1 VVHTFRERYPTG
13 GILTDLLRVEQG
25 LFVVRAEIRVDDRTI
40 LATGL
45 AAAADLEEAEERA
58 IERAFEHLATQNRG
72 RNGWNPELSER
83 AERSLART
91 VESVESGRPRRSMNG
106 SFKGAEAGSLARS
119 EALNEALSE
128 EFDTLDLG
136 EAKDLSPQRLNSLNK
151 NFVEP
156 SVSMD
161 LSELIAQTNVE
172 MKRIGWMAKQ
182 GQDYL
187 QRTFGKRSRQQL
199 DDDELAEFLEFL
211 KSQPTQMA
219 NRRPQAPF

>member
-1 VVHTFRERYPTG
+1 MVHTFRERYPTG

-58 IERAFEHLATQNRG
+58 IERAFEHLATQTRT
-72 RNGWNPELSER
+72 RNSWSPEPSSER
-83 AERSLART
+83 SSEL
-91 VESVESGRPRRSMNG
+91 ERPRRSLNSSFRGTEVSPSLSLSDDLDSLDLNG
-106 SFKGAEAGSLARS
+106 SMDPS
-119 EALNEALSE
+119 
-128 EFDTLDLG
+128 
-136 EAKDLSPQRLNSLNK
+136 SPRLNK
-151 NFVEP
+151 NFTEP
-156 SVSMD
+156 SVSLD

-199 DDDELAEFLEFL
+199 DEEELAEFLEFL
-211 KSQPTQMA
+211 KIQPTQMA

>member
-58 IERAFEHLATQNRG
+58 IERAFEHLATQTRT
-72 RNGWNPELSER
+72 RNSWSPEPLSSER
-83 AERSLART
+83 KI
-91 VESVESGRPRRSMNG
+91 ESERPRRSLNS
-106 SFKGAEAGSLARS
+106 SFRETEVGPSLS
-119 EALNEALSE
+119 LSE
-128 EFDTLDLG
+128 ELDSFDLNGSMDP
-136 EAKDLSPQRLNSLNK
+136 SPPRLNK
-151 NFVEP
+151 NFTEP
-156 SVSMD
+156 SVSLD

-199 DDDELAEFLEFL
+199 DEEELAEFLEFL

>member
-1 VVHTFRERYPTG
+1 MVHTFRERYPTG

-72 RNGWNPELSER
+72 RNGWNPEPSER
-83 AERSLART
+83 PTERAIDR
-91 VESVESGRPRRSMNG
+91 SVDSGRPRRSMNG
-106 SFKGAEAGSLARS
+106 SFKGTEAGPPLSLS
-119 EALNEALSE
+119 EALSE

-136 EAKDLSPQRLNSLNK
+136 GVKDPSPQRLNSLNK
-151 NFVEP
+151 NFIEP
-156 SVSMD
+156 SVSVD

-199 DDDELAEFLEFL
+199 DDEELAEFLEFL
-211 KSQPTQMA
+211 KNQPTQMA

>member
-1 VVHTFRERYPTG
+1 MVHTFRERYPTG

-58 IERAFEHLATQNRG
+58 IERAFDHLATQTRA
-72 RNGWNPELSER
+72 RSWSPDSSER
-83 AERSLART
+83 NSEL
-91 VESVESGRPRRSMNG
+91 ERPRRSLNSPFRGDASPSLSLNEELDSLDLNG
-106 SFKGAEAGSLARS
+106 SMDPTPR
-119 EALNEALSE
+119 
-128 EFDTLDLG
+128 
-136 EAKDLSPQRLNSLNK
+136 LNK
-151 NFVEP
+151 NFTESSA
-156 SVSMD
+156 SVD

-199 DDDELAEFLEFL
+199 DEEELAEFLEFL

-219 NRRPQAPF
+219 NRRPPAPF

>member
-1 VVHTFRERYPTG
+1 MVHTFRERYPTG

-25 LFVVRAEIRVDDRTI
+25 LFVVRAEVRVDDRTI

-45 AAAADLEEAEERA
+45 AAAADLEKAEERA
-58 IERAFEHLATQNRG
+58 IERALEHLGMQTRPRTN
-72 RNGWNPELSER
+72 WSPESSLTSER
-83 AERSLART
+83 KIESEPIRRSL
-91 VESVESGRPRRSMNG
+91 NG
-106 SFKGAEAGSLARS
+106 SFKGSDIS
-119 EALNEALSE
+119 SSFSLSE
-128 EFDTLDLG
+128 ELDNL
-136 EAKDLSPQRLNSLNK
+136 EPDSSAPIAPSSSSPSRLNKSFPKDLPEQ
-151 NFVEP
+151 E
-156 SVSMD
+156 VSMD

-211 KSQPTQMA
+211 KNQPTQMA

>member
-1 VVHTFRERYPTG
+1 MVHTFRERYPTG

-25 LFVVRAEIRVDDRTI
+25 LFVVRAEVRVDDRTI

-45 AAAADLEEAEERA
+45 AAAADLEKAEERA
-58 IERAFEHLATQNRG
+58 IERALEHLGMQTRP
-72 RNGWNPELSER
+72 RTSWSPEQPLTSER
-83 AERSLART
+83 KI
-91 VESVESGRPRRSMNG
+91 ESEPLRRFLNG
-106 SFKGAEAGSLARS
+106 SFKGSVGSSLS
-119 EALNEALSE
+119 LSE
-128 EFDTLDLG
+128 ELDNL
-136 EAKDLSPQRLNSLNK
+136 EPDSSASISPNSSSPSRLNKSFPKELP
-151 NFVEP
+151 EQE
-156 SVSMD
+156 VSMD

-211 KSQPTQMA
+211 KNQPTQMA

>member
-1 VVHTFRERYPTG
+1 MVHTFRERYPTG

-72 RNGWNPELSER
+72 RNGWNPEPSER
-83 AERSLART
+83 SIERVTDR
-91 VESVESGRPRRSMNG
+91 SVESGRSRRSMNG
-106 SFKGAEAGSLARS
+106 SFQGTEAGSSLSLS
-119 EALNEALSE
+119 ENLSE

-136 EAKDLSPQRLNSLNK
+136 GAKDHSPQRLNSLNK
-151 NFVEP
+151 SFVEP
-156 SVSMD
+156 SVSID

-199 DDDELAEFLEFL
+199 DDEELAEFLEFL
-211 KSQPTQMA
+211 KNQPTQMA

>member
-58 IERAFEHLATQNRG
+58 IERAFEHLATQTRT
-72 RNGWNPELSER
+72 RNSWGPEPLSSER
-83 AERSLART
+83 KS
-91 VESVESGRPRRSMNG
+91 ESERPRRSLNSSFRGTEVG
-106 SFKGAEAGSLARS
+106 SSLS
-119 EALNEALSE
+119 LGEELDNFDLNETI
-128 EFDTLDLG
+128 DP
-136 EAKDLSPQRLNSLNK
+136 SPSRLNK
-151 NFVEP
+151 NFTE
-156 SVSMD
+156 SSGSLD

-199 DDDELAEFLEFL
+199 DEEELAEFLEFL

>member
-45 AAAADLEEAEERA
+45 ASAADLEEAEERA

-72 RNGWNPELSER
+72 RNGWNPEPSER
-83 AERSLART
+83 ADRAVER
-91 VESVESGRPRRSMNG
+91 SVESGRPRRSMNG
-106 SFKGAEAGSLARS
+106 SLNSSFKGTEAGSLSLS
-119 EALNEALSE
+119 ESLSE

-136 EAKDLSPQRLNSLNK
+136 GVKDSSPQRLNSLNQ

-199 DDDELAEFLEFL
+199 DDEELAEFLEFL
-211 KSQPTQMA
+211 KNQPTQMA

>member
-1 VVHTFRERYPTG
+1 MVHTFRERYPTG

-25 LFVVRAEIRVDDRTI
+25 LFVVRAEVRVDDRTI

-45 AAAADLEEAEERA
+45 AAAADLEKAEERA
-58 IERAFEHLATQNRG
+58 IERAFEHLGMQTRS
-72 RNGWNPELSER
+72 RTGWSPEPSLASER
-83 AERSLART
+83 KIESGPLRRSL
-91 VESVESGRPRRSMNG
+91 NG
-106 SFKGAEAGSLARS
+106 SFKGSEIGSSLS
-119 EALNEALSE
+119 LSE
-128 EFDTLDLG
+128 ELDNL
-136 EAKDLSPQRLNSLNK
+136 EPDSSASISPGSSSPSRLNK
-151 NFVEP
+151 NFSKDLPEQEI
-156 SVSMD
+156 SMD

-199 DDDELAEFLEFL
+199 DEEELAEFLEFL
-211 KSQPTQMA
+211 KNQPTQMA

>member
-1 VVHTFRERYPTG
+1 MVHTFRERYPTG

-58 IERAFEHLATQNRG
+58 IERAFEHLATQTRT
-72 RNGWNPELSER
+72 RTSWSPEPLSSER
-83 AERSLART
+83 II
-91 VESVESGRPRRSMNG
+91 ESERPRRFLNG
-106 SFKGAEAGSLARS
+106 SLRGADVGASHS
-119 EALNEALSE
+119 LSE
-128 EFDTLDLG
+128 ELDNLDLSG
-136 EAKDLSPQRLNSLNK
+136 TVAPSTPQLNK
-151 NFVEP
+151 NFTES
-156 SVSMD
+156 SVPID
-161 LSELIAQTNVE
+161 LAELIAQTNVE

-199 DDDELAEFLEFL
+199 DEEELAEFLEFL

>member
-1 VVHTFRERYPTG
+1 VVHSFRERYPTG
-13 GILTDLLRVEQG
+13 GILTDLLKVEQG

-58 IERAFEHLATQNRG
+58 IERAFEHLATQART
-72 RNGWNPELSER
+72 RTSWSPEPLSSER
-83 AERSLART
+83 MI
-91 VESVESGRPRRSMNG
+91 ESERPRRSLNG
-106 SFKGAEAGSLARS
+106 SLRGTEVGPSLS
-119 EALNEALSE
+119 LSE
-128 EFDTLDLG
+128 ELDNLDLNGTLDP
-136 EAKDLSPQRLNSLNK
+136 SPPRLNK
-151 NFVEP
+151 NYTEAFTEP
-156 SVSMD
+156 SVSID

-199 DDDELAEFLEFL
+199 DEEELAEFLEFL

>member
-45 AAAADLEEAEERA
+45 AAAVDLEEAEERA

-72 RNGWNPELSER
+72 RNSWSPEPSER
-83 AERSLART
+83 SI
-91 VESVESGRPRRSMNG
+91 ESDRPRRSMNG
-106 SFKGAEAGSLARS
+106 SFKGTEAGPSLSLSA
-119 EALNEALSE
+119 ALSE
-128 EFDTLDLG
+128 EFDTIDLDG
-136 EAKDLSPQRLNSLNK
+136 AKNPSPSRLNK

-199 DDDELAEFLEFL
+199 DDEELAAFLEFL

>member
-1 VVHTFRERYPTG
+1 MVHTFRERYPTG

-58 IERAFEHLATQNRG
+58 IERAFEHLATQTRTKTS
-72 RNGWNPELSER
+72 WNPEPLSSER
-83 AERSLART
+83 MI
-91 VESVESGRPRRSMNG
+91 ESERPRRSLNG
-106 SFKGAEAGSLARS
+106 SFRGTDVGSS
-119 EALNEALSE
+119 LSLSDE
-128 EFDTLDLG
+128 LDNLDLNG
-136 EAKDLSPQRLNSLNK
+136 TIEPSPPQLNK
-151 NFVEP
+151 NFTES
-156 SVSMD
+156 SVSID

-199 DDDELAEFLEFL
+199 DEEELAEFLEFL

>member
-1 VVHTFRERYPTG
+1 LHGISPLSGGGTIGASNLGPTVVHTFRERYPTG

-58 IERAFEHLATQNRG
+58 IERAFDHLATQTRA
-72 RNGWNPELSER
+72 RSWSPDSSER
-83 AERSLART
+83 NN
-91 VESVESGRPRRSMNG
+91 ESERPRRSLNSSFRGDASPSLSLNEELDSLDLNG
-106 SFKGAEAGSLARS
+106 SM
-119 EALNEALSE
+119 
-128 EFDTLDLG
+128 DP
-136 EAKDLSPQRLNSLNK
+136 SPPRLNK
-151 NFVEP
+151 NFTESSA
-156 SVSMD
+156 SVD

-199 DDDELAEFLEFL
+199 DEEELAEFLEFL

-219 NRRPQAPF
+219 NRRPPAPF

>member
-1 VVHTFRERYPTG
+1 MVHTFRERYPTG

-25 LFVVRAEIRVDDRTI
+25 LFVVRAEVRVDDRTI

-45 AAAADLEEAEERA
+45 AAAADLEKAEERA
-58 IERAFEHLATQNRG
+58 IERALEHLGMQTRPRTN
-72 RNGWNPELSER
+72 WSPEQPLTSER
-83 AERSLART
+83 KIESEPLRRSL
-91 VESVESGRPRRSMNG
+91 NG
-106 SFKGAEAGSLARS
+106 SFKGSDMGSSLS
-119 EALNEALSE
+119 LSE
-128 EFDTLDLG
+128 ELDNL
-136 EAKDLSPQRLNSLNK
+136 EPDSSASISPNSSSPSRLNKSFPKDLSDQ
-151 NFVEP
+151 E
-156 SVSMD
+156 VSMD

-211 KSQPTQMA
+211 KNQPTQMA

>member
-45 AAAADLEEAEERA
+45 AAAEDLEEAEERA
-58 IERAFEHLATQNRG
+58 IERAFEHLATQTRT
-72 RNGWNPELSER
+72 RTSWSPEPLSSER
-83 AERSLART
+83 KI
-91 VESVESGRPRRSMNG
+91 ESERPRRSLNG
-106 SFKGAEAGSLARS
+106 SFRGTDVSS
-119 EALNEALSE
+119 SMSLSE
-128 EFDTLDLG
+128 DLDNLDLNG
-136 EAKDLSPQRLNSLNK
+136 PIDPSPPRLSK
-151 NFVEP
+151 NFTEP
-156 SVSMD
+156 SDSVD

-199 DDDELAEFLEFL
+199 DEEELAEFLEFL

>member
-1 VVHTFRERYPTG
+1 VVLLGHLNLGPTVVHTFRERYPTG

-58 IERAFEHLATQNRG
+58 IERAFDHLATQTRTRSWSPEQSPE
-72 RNGWNPELSER
+72 RNSES
-83 AERSLART
+83 E
-91 VESVESGRPRRSMNG
+91 RPRRSLNS
-106 SFKGAEAGSLARS
+106 SFRGDASPSLS
-119 EALNEALSE
+119 LSE
-128 EFDTLDLG
+128 ELDGLDLNG
-136 EAKDLSPQRLNSLNK
+136 SMDPGPPRLNK
-151 NFVEP
+151 NFTEP
-156 SVSMD
+156 SNSID

-199 DDDELAEFLEFL
+199 DEEELAEFLEFL

-219 NRRPQAPF
+219 NRRPPAPF

>member
-45 AAAADLEEAEERA
+45 ASAADLEEAEERA

-72 RNGWNPELSER
+72 KNSWNPEPSER
-83 AERSLART
+83 ADYAVER
-91 VESVESGRPRRSMNG
+91 SVESGRPRRSMNG
-106 SFKGAEAGSLARS
+106 LNSSFKGTDGSTRS
-119 EALNEALSE
+119 EALSE

-136 EAKDLSPQRLNSLNK
+136 GVKDPSPQRLNNLNQ

-199 DDDELAEFLEFL
+199 DDEELAEFLEFL
-211 KSQPTQMA
+211 KNQPTQMA